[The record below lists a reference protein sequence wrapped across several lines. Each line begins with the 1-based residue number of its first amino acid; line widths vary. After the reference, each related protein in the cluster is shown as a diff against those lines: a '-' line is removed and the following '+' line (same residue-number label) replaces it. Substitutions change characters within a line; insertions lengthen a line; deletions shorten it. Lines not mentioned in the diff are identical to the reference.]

1 MNLAVGFRSPDPTKF
16 DR

>member
-16 DR
+16 NR